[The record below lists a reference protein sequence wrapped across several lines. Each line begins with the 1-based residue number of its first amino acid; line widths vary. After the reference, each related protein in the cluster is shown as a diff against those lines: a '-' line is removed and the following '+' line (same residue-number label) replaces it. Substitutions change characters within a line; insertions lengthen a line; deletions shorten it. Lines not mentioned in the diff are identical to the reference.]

1 MEEADSN
8 TAQEYERI
16 LELRN
21 ELTLEELRRVIE
33 KDFLIQAWIE
43 KVLEVL

>member
-1 MEEADSN
+1 MEEADSTVN
-8 TAQEYERI
+8 QEYERI